1 MKSNLKINMLSIFN
15 TRIFIKHRSNWDYNS
30 LHVGYSNRGISGTIC
45 HNIKYKPVIFKLK
58 KKEDKNF
65 IYASIHNDFDYITN
79 FKLVEIYLSK
89 IYLHY
94 INNIAKQLFELY
106 DEKVH
111 SVIFDIICSYLDIG
125 NIFEYEKIYK
135 GLVNQLLVKN

>member
-1 MKSNLKINMLSIFN
+1 MLSIFN
-15 TRIFIKHRSNWDYNS
+15 TRIYLKHNCIWSKKKTYD
-30 LHVGYSNRGISGTIC
+30 RGISGTIC
-45 HNIKYKPVIFKLK
+45 HNIKFKPVIFKLK
-58 KKEDKNF
+58 KKDDKN
-65 IYASIHNDFDYITN
+65 IIHASIHNDFDYITN
-79 FKLVEIYLSK
+79 FKIVEIYLSK

-94 INNIAKQLFELY
+94 IKNIASELFELY

>member
-1 MKSNLKINMLSIFN
+1 MLSIFN
-15 TRIFIKHRSNWDYNS
+15 TRIFFKHNS
-30 LHVGYSNRGISGTIC
+30 IRDDKNTCNRGISGTIC
-45 HNIKYKPVIFKLK
+45 HNIKYKPVLFRLK
-58 KKEDKNF
+58 KKDNKN
-65 IYASIHNDFDYITN
+65 IIHASIHNDLDYITN
-79 FKLVEIYLSK
+79 FKVVEIYLSK

-94 INNIAKQLFELY
+94 INSIACKLFGLY

-135 GLVNQLLVKN
+135 GLINQLLVKN

>member
-1 MKSNLKINMLSIFN
+1 MMSIFN
-15 TRIFIKHRSNWDYNS
+15 TTIFFKHNS
-30 LHVGYSNRGISGTIC
+30 SLWNYKNKCNRGISLTIC

>member
-1 MKSNLKINMLSIFN
+1 MLSIFN
-15 TRIFIKHRSNWDYNS
+15 TRIFFKHGSSWWDHKNTC
-30 LHVGYSNRGISGTIC
+30 NRGISGTIC
-45 HNIKYKPVIFKLK
+45 HNINYKPVLFKLK
-58 KKEDKNF
+58 KKDKYF
-65 IYASIHNDFDYITN
+65 IHASVHNDFDYITN

-94 INNIAKQLFELY
+94 INNIAKQLFGLY

-111 SVIFDIICSYLDIG
+111 NVIFDIICSYLDIG

>member
-1 MKSNLKINMLSIFN
+1 MKSNLNINMLSIFN
-15 TRIFIKHRSNWDYNS
+15 TRIFIKQPHNWDLKNPYI
-30 LHVGYSNRGISGTIC
+30 GYSNRTISGTIC

-94 INNIAKQLFELY
+94 INNIAKQLFGLY

-111 SVIFDIICSYLDIG
+111 NVIFDIICSYLDIG